1 MPLIAVA
8 HCVQLPRVQAHSGEL
23 RSPSWL
29 RTASD
34 APDRYLS
41 ILEIGHFRVR
51 HAPLTPPLPSGTP
64 ASYVVRRQQ
73 RVGCPPARQR
83 DDRNLL
89 AAPRGDA

>member
-29 RTASD
+29 RIASD

-51 HAPLTPPLPSGTP
+51 HA
-64 ASYVVRRQQ
+64 
-73 RVGCPPARQR
+73 ARQR